1 MPISLRMEHESLIT
15 LYRLL
20 KSVGVTKLEYS
31 TSWRN
36 VVNVHNFDL
45 HQFLIK
51 LGFDCQP
58 VGRHNCHKF
67 AKGLTKLTTR
77 PSLLGK
83 FGDITVITDYSDQVI
98 ELNSIM
104 LTHNVSSFD
113 ALKQPNELCVYELPS
128 SNTEDL
134 FADVLSSYG
143 TPLVTSK
150 RASDRLLKDKRLRLN
165 HKNSIICKSALLTIT
180 PINNKLRISL
190 SEVQ

>member
-1 MPISLRMEHESLIT
+1 MEHESLIT

-45 HQFLIK
+45 HQFLLK
-51 LGFDCQP
+51 LGFVCQYA
-58 VGRHNCHKF
+58 GRHNCYKF
-67 AKGLTKLTTR
+67 MKGLTNLTIR

-83 FGDITVITDYSDQVI
+83 IEDIIAITDYSDQVI
-98 ELNSIM
+98 ELNSI
-104 LTHNVSSFD
+104 LLRHNAISSTP
-113 ALKQPNELCVYELPS
+113 LQHTSELSVYELPS

-134 FADVLSSYG
+134 FADLLNSYG
-143 TPLVTSK
+143 TPLVTAK
-150 RASDRLLKDKRLRLN
+150 RASDRLLKDKRLRLH
-165 HKNSIICKSALLTIT
+165 HKNSTICKSALLIIT